1 MATSFGYTARNPLGK
16 SISGSL
22 TAASRAD
29 ALQSLGRDGFQAIAV
44 EGDDNDADPGL
55 FPRRI
60 KRSEIIYATN
70 QLALMVD
77 TGITLSV
84 ALASIAEQEE
94 NPTLKALLCELKTN
108 VEGGEDFST
117 ALARHPKQFDQTYIS
132 LVKAS
137 EETGMLPEM
146 LERITEYMQKEAD
159 TRARV
164 RGALA
169 YPTVMMVIAMGV
181 TIFLLTFVLPK
192 FQPLFDSRGTQLPT
206 ITIALM
212 VTSHALMNYWY
223 LWLVTIAALVVGYF
237 YGKRTAPGKMA
248 LDWAKINAP
257 IVGPVIRKVIVSRSI
272 RTLGTLL
279 QSGVSI
285 LDALQL
291 SSKVAGNSHYEAMW
305 GRVIEHVT
313 TGSRVCEALSSESLM
328 PRTVVQMISSGEET
342 GKLDDVLIRL
352 SGHYD
357 REVDNSIKTATSL
370 IEPLMI
376 TGMGVVVGAIAMGL
390 LMPIFSLSRGG

>member
-1 MATSFGYTARNPLGK
+1 MATSFDYTARNPAGK
-16 SISGSL
+16 KSAGS
-22 TAASRAD
+22 TPAVNRAD
-29 ALQSLGRDGFQAIAV
+29 ALQSLSRDGFQSVAV
-44 EGDDNDADPGL
+44 QEEGEADQGL

-60 KRSEIIYATN
+60 KKSDIVYATT

-77 TGITLSV
+77 TGITLSA
-84 ALASIAEQEE
+84 ALNSVAEQEE
-94 NPTLKALLCELKTN
+94 NPTFKALLRELKN
-108 VEGGEDFST
+108 NIEAGEDFSS
-117 ALARHPKQFDQTYIS
+117 ALARHPKQFDQTYVS

-137 EETGMLPEM
+137 EQSGMLPEM
-146 LERITEYMQKEAD
+146 LERITEYMQKESE

-169 YPTVMMVIAMGV
+169 YPVVMMVIAFGV

-192 FQPLFDSRGTQLPT
+192 FQPLFDSRGTKLPT
-206 ITIALM
+206 ITIVLM
-212 VTSHALMNYWY
+212 HASHALMNYWY
-223 LWLVTIAALVVGYF
+223 LWLIGIAALVGGYF
-237 YGKRTAPGKMA
+237 YGKQTEPGKKA
-248 LDWAKINAP
+248 LDWAKINIP
-257 IVGPVIRKVIVSRSI
+257 IVGPVMRKVMVSRSI

-291 SSKVAGNSHYEAMW
+291 SSKVTGNSLYESMW
-305 GRVIEHVT
+305 LRVVEQVT
-313 TGSRVCEALSSESLM
+313 TGSRLCDSLAGETLM
-328 PRTVVQMISSGEET
+328 PRTVVQMIASGEET

-376 TGMGVVVGAIAMGL
+376 TGMGVVVGSIAMGL